1 MGEALPVT
9 GDADPLSFEWLREA
23 RRRFGTVK
31 ARRGEERRMTD
42 RIETNRATVERFLA
56 GTHAPDIEDVRVI
69 DDTVT
74 EDVVCHGFPGMNP
87 TDRESYKAWF
97 RFFRAA
103 FTGIETEVPVLVA
116 DVDHVAARWIV
127 SVNHT
132 GPFAGVAPT
141 GRRVVF
147 DGVALYRMRDGRI
160 AETWLYADE
169 MALLQQIGAMPQA
182 S

>member
-1 MGEALPVT
+1 
-9 GDADPLSFEWLREA
+9 
-23 RRRFGTVK
+23 
-31 ARRGEERRMTD
+31 MTD
-42 RIETNRATVERFLA
+42 QIERNRATVERFLA
-56 GTHAPDIEDVRVI
+56 GTHSPDIEDVRVVDEI
-69 DDTVT
+69 VA

-116 DVDHVAARWIV
+116 DGDYVAARWIV
-127 SVNHT
+127 SVDHT

-141 GRRVVF
+141 GRRVTF
-147 DGVALYRMRDGRI
+147 DGVALYRMQGGRI

-169 MALLQQIGAMPQA
+169 MALLGQIGAVPA
-182 S
+182 AA